1 MSEKSDDM
9 RSMWRSVL
17 SYIKL
22 QVENLRLLSTEKS
35 AILMSTCVVAA
46 VLGILAAF
54 AFFFI
59 SIGLVFLLA
68 TVLPVFWCFM
78 IMGGIYVL
86 LGVVVYLLRT
96 PLVTDPI
103 ARWLSRLFLDNPDA
117 IHHSES
123 TPPKSK

>member
-78 IMGGIYVL
+78 IMGGIYLL
-86 LGVVVYLLRT
+86 LGVVV
-96 PLVTDPI
+96 
-103 ARWLSRLFLDNPDA
+103 
-117 IHHSES
+117 
-123 TPPKSK
+123 